1 MQLMKKKHFPFTNQ
15 QSQQQQEEIHK
26 NQQSNWKKKIQTNQS
41 KRNHTF
47 VHPNPIQDPKNQNS
61 ISNQDVL
68 NKRRIF
74 QFLDGNFLSR
84 FNDLGYYCYYYYSKK
99 KKFRS

>member
-1 MQLMKKKHFPFTNQ
+1 MKKNTSCSLTNKVNNNKKKYTKINKAI
-15 QSQQQQEEIHK
+15 E
-26 NQQSNWKKKIQTNQS
+26 KKKIQTNQS